1 MKVVSETRMGPAYA
15 IGDRMVRVV
24 EKRQTISSGTGVVM
38 SILPL
43 GILISEGGCEYY
55 YSLQSAPEP

>member
-1 MKVVSETRMGPAYA
+1 MKVVSETRMGPACA
-15 IGDRMVRVV
+15 IEGRMVRVV

>member
-15 IGDRMVRVV
+15 IGDRVVRVV
-24 EKRQTISSGTGVVM
+24 EKRRTISSGTGVVM

-43 GILISEGGCEYY
+43 GILITEGGCEYY

>member
-1 MKVVSETRMGPAYA
+1 MRVVSKTRMGPAYA
-15 IGDRMVRVV
+15 IGDRVVRVV
-24 EKRQTISSGTGVVM
+24 EKRRTIFSGNGVVM

-55 YSLQSAPEP
+55 YSLQSAHEP

>member
-1 MKVVSETRMGPAYA
+1 MKVVSETRMGPACA
-15 IGDRMVRVV
+15 IGDRVVRVV